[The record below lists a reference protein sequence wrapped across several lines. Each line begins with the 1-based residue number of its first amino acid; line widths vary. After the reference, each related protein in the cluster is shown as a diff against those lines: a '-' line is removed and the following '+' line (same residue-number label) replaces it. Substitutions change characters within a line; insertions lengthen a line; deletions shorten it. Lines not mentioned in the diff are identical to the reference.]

1 MSASQLNMPL
11 RILIVDDEEPARER
25 MGELLA
31 DCAGEYPHSVVGV
44 CANGYD
50 GLTALSREPA
60 DLVLVDI
67 HMPQMSGIEFARHT
81 VNLPQPPAIVFVTAH
96 DQYAVQ
102 AFELNALDYLLKPVR
117 ASRLAAALAKV
128 AKARGETPPGRELLA
143 SIDPHPRRHLSV
155 SERGR
160 ILLLPVGDIL
170 YLKAELKYVT
180 VKTAQREH
188 LIEESLAQ
196 LEQEFS
202 DLFVRI
208 HRNCLVARAAIRGF
222 ERAAE
227 DEGDAGWA
235 VLLEGG
241 GEKLL
246 ISRRQW
252 PVLKALA
259 K

>member
-1 MSASQLNMPL
+1 MSAPL
-11 RILIVDDEEPARER
+11 RILIIDDEAPARER

-31 DCAGEYPHSVVGV
+31 DCAEECPHTIVGA
-44 CANGYD
+44 CANGLE
-50 GLTALSREPA
+50 GLAALSRDAA

-67 HMPQMSGIEFARHT
+67 DMPQMSGMEFARHAL
-81 VNLPQPPAIVFVTAH
+81 NLPSPPAIVFVTAH

-102 AFELNALDYLLKPVR
+102 AFEVNALDYLLKPVR
-117 ASRLAAALAKV
+117 ATRLAATLAKV
-128 AKARGETPPGRELLA
+128 AKARGDTPPSRELLA

-160 ILLLPVGDIL
+160 ILLLPVSDIL

-180 VKTAQREH
+180 LRTAQREH
-188 LIEESLAQ
+188 LIEESLAH
-196 LEQEFS
+196 LEQEFGEQ
-202 DLFVRI
+202 FVRI
-208 HRNCLVARAAIRGF
+208 HRNCLVARAAVRGF
-222 ERAAE
+222 ERVAE
-227 DEGDAGWA
+227 DEVEAGWA
-235 VLLEGG
+235 VLLEGSE
-241 GEKLL
+241 EKLI

>member
-1 MSASQLNMPL
+1 MNAPL
-11 RILIVDDEEPARER
+11 RILIVDDETPARDR

-31 DCAGEYPHSVVGV
+31 DCAGECPHVVVGS

-50 GLTALSREPA
+50 ALDTLARESV

-67 HMPQMSGIEFARHT
+67 NMPQMSGMEFARH
-81 VNLPQPPAIVFVTAH
+81 VLNLPAPPAIVFVTAH

-102 AFELNALDYLLKPVR
+102 AFEVNALDYLLKPVR
-117 ASRLAAALAKV
+117 ATRLAAALSKV
-128 AKARGETPPGRELLA
+128 ARARGDAAPSRELLA

-160 ILLLPVGDIL
+160 ILLLPVVDIL

-188 LIEESLAQ
+188 LIEESLAH
-196 LEQEFS
+196 LEEEFG
-202 DLFVRI
+202 DQFVRI

-222 ERAAE
+222 ERVAE
-227 DEGDAGWA
+227 DDGEAGWA
-235 VLLEGG
+235 VLLEGSD
-241 GEKLL
+241 EKLAV
-246 ISRRQW
+246 SRRQW

>member
-1 MSASQLNMPL
+1 MTAPL
-11 RILIVDDEEPARER
+11 RILIVDDEAPARER
-25 MGELLA
+25 MRELLA
-31 DCAGEYPHSVVGV
+31 DCEAGCPHSVVGE

-50 GLTALSREPA
+50 GLAVLSRESA

-67 HMPQMSGIEFARHT
+67 HMPQMSGMEFARHAL
-81 VNLPQPPAIVFVTAH
+81 NLPRPPAIVFVTAH

-102 AFELNALDYLLKPVR
+102 AFDVNALDYLLKPVR
-117 ASRLAAALAKV
+117 ATRLGAALDKV
-128 AKARGETPPGRELLA
+128 SKARDEARPSRELLA

-155 SERGR
+155 AERGR
-160 ILLLPVGDIL
+160 ILLLPVGDII

-180 VKTAQREH
+180 VKTALHEH
-188 LIEESLAQ
+188 LIEESLAH
-196 LEQEFS
+196 LEQEFG
-202 DLFVRI
+202 DVFVRI

-227 DEGDAGWA
+227 EEGEAGWA
-235 VLLEGG
+235 VLLDGC

-246 ISRRQW
+246 VSRRQW
-252 PVLKALA
+252 PVLKGLA

>member
-1 MSASQLNMPL
+1 MSTPL
-11 RILIVDDEEPARER
+11 RIIIVDDEVPARER
-25 MGELLA
+25 MRELLA
-31 DCAGEYPHSVVGV
+31 DCAVDCPHAIVGE

-50 GLTALSREPA
+50 GLAALSREAA

-67 HMPQMSGIEFARHT
+67 HMPQMSGMEFARHAL
-81 VNLPQPPAIVFVTAH
+81 NLPAPPAIIFVTAH

-117 ASRLAAALAKV
+117 AARLAAALDKV
-128 AKARGETPPGRELLA
+128 SKTRSEARPSRELLA

-155 SERGR
+155 AERGR
-160 ILLLPVGDIL
+160 ILLLPLSDIL

-188 LIEESLAQ
+188 LIEESLAH
-196 LEQEFS
+196 LELEFG
-202 DLFVRI
+202 DQFARI
-208 HRNCLVARAAIRGF
+208 HRNCLVAKAAIRGF
-222 ERAAE
+222 ERVAE
-227 DEGDAGWA
+227 EEGEAGWA
-235 VLLEGG
+235 VLLQGSS
-241 GEKLL
+241 EKLL

-252 PVLKALA
+252 PLLKGLL

>member
-1 MSASQLNMPL
+1 MNAPL
-11 RILIVDDEEPARER
+11 RILIVDDEAPARER

-31 DCAGEYPHSVVGV
+31 DCAGECPHRIVGA

-50 GLTALSREPA
+50 ALEVLSREAA
-60 DLVLVDI
+60 DLLLVDI
-67 HMPQMSGIEFARHT
+67 NMPQMSGMEFARHAL
-81 VNLPQPPAIVFVTAH
+81 NLPAPPAIVFVTAH

-102 AFELNALDYLLKPVR
+102 AFEVNALDYLLKPVR
-117 ASRLAAALAKV
+117 ATRLAAALAK
-128 AKARGETPPGRELLA
+128 AGRARGEAPPSRELLA

-155 SERGR
+155 TERGR
-160 ILLLPVGDIL
+160 IVLLPVGDIL
-170 YLKAELKYVT
+170 FLKAELKYVT

-188 LIEESLAQ
+188 LIEESLAH
-196 LEQEFS
+196 LEQEFGGQ
-202 DLFVRI
+202 FVRI

-227 DEGDAGWA
+227 DDGEAGWA
-235 VLLEGG
+235 VVLEGLA
-241 GEKLL
+241 EKLP